1 MSFKSVL
8 IWIGNN
14 NNIIGSLEKV
24 VSAIATMPK
33 GAWDG
38 VGGGGWANTK
48 FRGCLDNLSL
58 NFVSKPTKKN
68 LSLEKNFVS
77 ESRTLKAC

>member
-14 NNIIGSLEKV
+14 NNIIVSLEKV

-38 VGGGGWANTK
+38 VGGGGGELTPEA
-48 FRGCLDNLSL
+48 
-58 NFVSKPTKKN
+58 VSTI
-68 LSLEKNFVS
+68 
-77 ESRTLKAC
+77 